1 LALDFQ
7 NPTPYLTL
15 AKKERNQL
23 GLMTFILLD
32 YLHFSNSRNA
42 VHSMFRIPGEQLQ
55 VWRNADYRTT
65 GSYHPLPFGLAISLT
80 YVAMNRP

>member
-7 NPTPYLTL
+7 NPTPYVTL
-15 AKKERNQL
+15 AKRERNQL

-32 YLHFSNSRNA
+32 YMHFSNSRNA
-42 VHSMFRIPGEQLQ
+42 VHSLFRIPSEQLE
-55 VWRNADYRTT
+55 VWRNADCRTT
-65 GSYHPLPFGLAISLT
+65 SSYPLPFGLAISLI